1 MDMIP
6 QFTPLLLKTAAIPAF
21 PCFYTALAVN
31 RVLLYRRLQVIA
43 PVMVRAQR
51 AHPSSAYLVARCAT
65 VRAGSQ

>member
-6 QFTPLLLKTAAIPAF
+6 QFTPLLLEPTAIRAF
-21 PCFYTALAVN
+21 PCFYTVLALN
-31 RVLLYRRLQVIA
+31 RVLLYRRLQMIA
-43 PVMVRAQR
+43 PVMLRAQC